1 MDKQIFEVE
10 LNIPTLFVI
19 TFFKH
24 KIHGKQLFMS
34 QFTRKVD
41 VRIFFSL
48 SLARVL
54 LAMLY
59 DSTISTK
66 NGVENEIEGEV

>member
-1 MDKQIFEVE
+1 
-10 LNIPTLFVI
+10 
-19 TFFKH
+19 
-24 KIHGKQLFMS
+24 MS